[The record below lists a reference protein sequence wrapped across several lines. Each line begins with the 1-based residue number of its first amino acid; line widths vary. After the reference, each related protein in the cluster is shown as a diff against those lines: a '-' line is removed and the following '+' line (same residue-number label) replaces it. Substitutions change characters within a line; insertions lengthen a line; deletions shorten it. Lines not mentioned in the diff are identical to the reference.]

1 MRQPIVAG
9 NWKMN
14 LGRVDEAL
22 AFVRQVRYRLN
33 EIEGVERVLCPP
45 FTVLAA
51 VAEILRP
58 TRIGLGAQTMHWQDQ
73 GAYTGEISPAM
84 LAGLCQWVILGHS
97 ERRTG
102 RVAAPDQDL
111 EASVESDAAVNRK
124 VHAALAHGLVP
135 IVCVGEN
142 LAQNEAGQ
150 THEFVGEQVRAA
162 LAGLTAKQ
170 AERCVIAYEP
180 IWAIGTEKAATP
192 ADANRVIGLTIRG
205 VIAEMFGEAAA
216 QAVRVQYGGS
226 VNADNIAAFMAM
238 PEVDGALVGG
248 ASLKPGFVELV
259 RRAASAQ
266 DPCVQHG
273 PRWEHVH
280 GELAGQTNS

>member
-1 MRQPIVAG
+1 
-9 NWKMN
+9 
-14 LGRVDEAL
+14 
-22 AFVRQVRYRLN
+22 
-33 EIEGVERVLCPP
+33 
-45 FTVLAA
+45 
-51 VAEILRP
+51 
-58 TRIGLGAQTMHWQDQ
+58 MHWQDQ

-84 LAGLCQWVILGHS
+84 LAGLCQYVILGHS

-102 RVAAPDQDL
+102 RVAVPDQDI

-124 VHAALAHGLVP
+124 IHAALAHGLVP

-150 THEFVGEQVRAA
+150 THEFVGGQVRAA

-259 RRAASAQ
+259 RRAASA
-266 DPCVQHG
+266 
-273 PRWEHVH
+273 
-280 GELAGQTNS
+280 

>member
-1 MRQPIVAG
+1 MRQPIIAG

-33 EIEGVERVLCPP
+33 AIKGVERVLCPP

-58 TRIGLGAQTMHWQDQ
+58 TRIGLGAQTMHWQDE

-84 LAGLCQWVILGHS
+84 LAGLCQYVILGHS

-102 RVAAPDQDL
+102 RVAVPDQDI
-111 EASVESDAAVNRK
+111 EAGVESDDAVNRK
-124 VHAALAHGLVP
+124 IHAALAHGLVP

-150 THEFVGEQVRAA
+150 THAFVGGQVRAA

-170 AERCVIAYEP
+170 AEMCVIAYEP
-180 IWAIGTEKAATP
+180 IWAIGTGKAATP
-192 ADANRVIGLTIRG
+192 AEVNRVIGLTIRG
-205 VIAEMFGEAAA
+205 VTADMFGEAAA

-259 RRAASAQ
+259 QRAASAQ
-266 DPCVQHG
+266 DPCR
-273 PRWEHVH
+273 PR
-280 GELAGQTNS
+280 APR

>member
-33 EIEGVERVLCPP
+33 AIEGVERVLCPP

-84 LAGLCQWVILGHS
+84 LAGLCQYVILGHS

-102 RVAAPDQDL
+102 RVAVPDQDI

-124 VHAALAHGLVP
+124 IHAALAHGLVP

-150 THEFVGEQVRAA
+150 THDFVGGQVRAA

-180 IWAIGTEKAATP
+180 IWAIGTGKAATP
-192 ADANRVIGLTIRG
+192 ADVNRVIGLTIRG
-205 VIAEMFGEAAA
+205 VMADMFGEAAA

-226 VNADNIAAFMAM
+226 VNAENIAAFMAM

-248 ASLKPGFVELV
+248 ASLKPDFVKLV
-259 RRAASAQ
+259 RQVASAQ
-266 DPCVQHG
+266 DLCRQHD
-273 PRWEHVH
+273 PR
-280 GELAGQTNS
+280 